1 MQMKYMING
10 SACIVM
16 MVVLCAVLS
25 GCDRGAESR
34 IVDLE
39 KRVAV
44 LERQLVTIERQMM
57 FNHRMPGMSGH
68 GPGHLA
74 GGNLQQNN
82 LRRDGQAVPSA
93 VPIEERKKLKAE
105 IRERLEAQ
113 REKAR
118 QKHHQEAKPAESRK
132 DS

>member
-1 MQMKYMING
+1 MKYMIKG
-10 SACIVM
+10 LAAMVM
-16 MVVLCAVLS
+16 IVLCAVLS

-57 FNHRMPGMSGH
+57 FSHRMPGMADHRSVHPSG
-68 GPGHLA
+68 GSQ
-74 GGNLQQNN
+74 QQNN
-82 LRRDGQAVPSA
+82 LRRDKQSVPSA